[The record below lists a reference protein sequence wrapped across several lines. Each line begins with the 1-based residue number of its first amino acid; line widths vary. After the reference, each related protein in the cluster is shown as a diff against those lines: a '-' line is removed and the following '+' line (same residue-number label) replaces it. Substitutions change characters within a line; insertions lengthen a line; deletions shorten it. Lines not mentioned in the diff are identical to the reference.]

1 MLLTDFGMCRSS
13 RVRTAVAKKEEIRGN
28 LGKISP
34 NFVDIGL
41 LSCYSDDMIEKAPTA
56 NNSFDIV
63 KLLLDPKVIDAME
76 RVNKD
81 YLYWDKAKY
90 HVPEGVK
97 PEDFWRA
104 VKFSRSL
111 NLQRQ
116 VFPCCSISFNEIPSI
131 QEALHDFDM
140 SFGGTLS
147 SGSTISDKN
156 RQYYLISSIMEEAI
170 ASSQMEGAVTTR
182 KVAKEMLRKQR
193 KPKDLS
199 QQMILNNYNTIIYLA
214 DKKSEPLSAQL
225 LLDVHK
231 HITDNT
237 LDNPED
243 EGRFR
248 TDDKVVV
255 QNGITGEIVHNPPT
269 WSIIAPSVESI
280 CDFIN
285 QDKVFIHPIIKAII
299 LHFMIAYLHPF
310 EDGNGRT
317 ARSLFYW
324 YMLKKG
330 YWLTEFLSISR
341 VIYKSKAQYEKSFQY
356 TECDGMDLNYFLNY
370 NLDVMKKAFYELQ
383 RYLDRKAKEEQAL
396 LEFRIP
402 GINERQAQIIKT
414 IVEKGNTVFLCK
426 DLERVMNVSV
436 KTIRSDLEGLVQLG
450 LLEKVPMN
458 KRLSGYTRS
467 PSFESRLREIR
478 GN

>member
-1 MLLTDFGMCRSS
+1 MVEDTPATKITQEVFRLILNSKCME
-13 RVRTAVAKKEEIRGN
+13 AV
-28 LGKISP
+28 
-34 NFVDIGL
+34 
-41 LSCYSDDMIEKAPTA
+41 
-56 NNSFDIV
+56 
-63 KLLLDPKVIDAME
+63 E

-90 HVPEGVK
+90 HVPEGIK
-97 PEDFWRA
+97 PEVFWNA
-104 VKFSRSL
+104 VKFSRSIHTRL
-111 NLQRQ
+111 LT
-116 VFPCCSISFNEIPSI
+116 FPCCSIRFSETPYI
-131 QEALHDFDM
+131 QESLHIFDM

-147 SGSTISDKN
+147 SSSTISEKN

-170 ASSQMEGAVTTR
+170 ASSQMEGAATTR
-182 KVAKEMLRKQR
+182 KVAKEMLRKQK

-199 QQMILNNYNTIIYLA
+199 QQMILNNYKTIIYLSSRK
-214 DKKSEPLSAQL
+214 DEPLSMNL

-231 HITDNT
+231 QITYKT
-237 LDNPED
+237 LDDPEY

-248 TDDKVVV
+248 TDDRIVV
-255 QNGITGEIVHNPPT
+255 QNGITGEIVHNPPVCSFIT
-269 WSIIAPSVESI
+269 PSVESL

-285 QDKVFIHPIIKAII
+285 EEKEYIHPIIKAIV

-341 VIYKSKAQYEKSFQY
+341 VIYKSKAQYEKAFLY
-356 TECDGMDLNYFLNY
+356 TEKDGMDLNYFLNY
-370 NLDVMKKAFYELQ
+370 NLSVMRKAFDELQ
-383 RYLDRKAKEEQAL
+383 RYLERKTKEENAL
-396 LEFRIP
+396 LEYRIP
-402 GINERQAQIIKT
+402 GINERQAQIVKT
-414 IVEKGNTVFLCK
+414 IVEKGNTVFISK
-426 DLERVMNVSV
+426 ELERVMNVSV

-458 KRLSGYTRS
+458 RRLFGYTKS
-467 PSFESRLREIR
+467 ESFESRLREIR
-478 GN
+478 GK